1 MAVSASDATLA
12 GGQESFADYHCRG
25 TTTRAQAVLSAFNP
39 SAAKGLVRALSEF
52 RPDVVHVKMFLWQLS
67 PSILRHLVG
76 RPSVYEIMTY
86 KAICPNGKKI
96 LHGGRRCTHPAGTA
110 CLSEGCL
117 TPQSWLAMMFQRHLW
132 MKRRNAFS
140 RLVAVS
146 ETVRLRLDENGV
158 GPCRVIPFG
167 CPERPSRGELSP
179 TPLLAFA
186 GRLEPEK
193 GVMTLLRAMTKVRE
207 TFPDALLLIAGDGS
221 ERSPLERFARESGLQ
236 GNVRFA
242 GNLSRGDLEE
252 AFDPAWVQ
260 VVPSTWEEPF
270 GIVTIEAMMRGT
282 AVIASD
288 HGGCAECVRENVTG
302 LSTPSGDANALA
314 AAIGR
319 LLADKTLCDE
329 FGRAGREI
337 AREAYTLTAYV
348 DAWENYCRDMIAMP
362 RAGTGS

>member
-1 MAVSASDATLA
+1 MAVFASDATLA
-12 GGQESFADYHCRG
+12 GGLESFADYHCRG

-86 KAICPNGKKI
+86 KAICPNGTKV
-96 LHGGRRCTHPAGTA
+96 LPGGRRCTHPAGRA
-110 CLSEGCL
+110 CLSGGCL
-117 TPQSWLAMMFQRHLW
+117 TPQTWLAMMLQRHLW
-132 MKRRNAFS
+132 MRRMNAFS

-167 CPERPSRGELSP
+167 
-179 TPLLAFA
+179 
-186 GRLEPEK
+186 
-193 GVMTLLRAMTKVRE
+193 
-207 TFPDALLLIAGDGS
+207 
-221 ERSPLERFARESGLQ
+221 
-236 GNVRFA
+236 
-242 GNLSRGDLEE
+242 
-252 AFDPAWVQ
+252 W
-260 VVPSTWEEPF
+260 
-270 GIVTIEAMMRGT
+270 
-282 AVIASD
+282 
-288 HGGCAECVRENVTG
+288 

-337 AREAYTLTAYV
+337 AREAYTLTADV
-348 DAWENYCRDMIAMP
+348 DAWVNCCRDMIAMP